1 MKKGI
6 VFIILVILST
16 VSLMSLI
23 SDHADEVD
31 SETNGDVEGWFD
43 KSGKSLESSSG
54 SVGCWKYIS
63 SSGTLCVRMNT
74 LDKTSQPSFSYSG
87 GIPLPWSV
95 GYDKLDVKTIYLE
108 NWTTVWMFDY
118 GTKAKSAFPNLE
130 SFYAF
135 SSGTSVCGYGSYV
148 NSISSVTYRSF
159 EGCSKLTTVAIN
171 TESEKNGFVVING
184 PSAGRISIDSAFNNS
199 GVTNV
204 ELNNVNLSNPN
215 GGCPFENCSKL
226 KSVTITGSSFIGMT
240 SFNNC
245 TSLNTVSIGEGVETI
260 GTGAFANCAIT
271 EITLPATF
279 KTIDAS
285 SSYISWFNNYGY
297 NIFYN
302 CKSLKTI
309 NINSGN
315 TAFSIVNG
323 ALVRN
328 DGNLLVSYPCAAEAT
343 SFNTGTIESIA
354 RHAINNPSNLKTI
367 NSSKEGV
374 FNLTGL
380 TLTNYS
386 IEGTNPSKLE
396 IDADNLKYASTI
408 VDSNTLVEI
417 YDFTL
422 TKEYVAQIGLDPG
435 SKVKQ
440 NLVIKSTSSNIVGE
454 GCFENFTSLESIILP
469 SNVSGAMEG
478 AFRGCTSLRVVG
490 FQGNVTIIGDYAFDG
505 CTSLS
510 QVGTIPNTYNLPYVS
525 QIGKGSFQYCKGE
538 GSIALVLSDTF
549 DNVNV
554 GDYAFLNSG
563 VSKVKRLDPSTT
575 GADGRTTIILGIGS
589 FSGSSIVSFES
600 LELKNL
606 PQEVFKGCVHL
617 ESVVLESGCNGVG
630 TSSFEGCVSLSG
642 IYCTDNSI
650 QTIGSKAFSGCTN
663 LLEIGSSNGVVKLSS
678 VKSIGSDSFK
688 NCKSISDVYLP
699 ECSSVEVNAFE
710 GCRSLKEIDLK
721 NSSLH
726 GDSISDLTILTAIPN
741 YAFSGTLI
749 EKVLLSTTL
758 TSMGDR
764 SFSNCTALESIS
776 MGLTDS
782 KGLHVLGN
790 VNFGSFCFSGAT
802 YLSLA
807 SLDKTT
813 SVPEGLF
820 QNCTLLSAVIFSE
833 PNDSRSIGKQAF
845 MGCSNLKT
853 VTDCNGI
860 GLQMDL
866 LSSIGEGAFYNCTSL
881 DSGVE
886 GVLIGTKIDTIPS
899 ESFYGCAFKKFVIPN
914 SVKTIGTNAIYSGSL
929 MSISIP
935 SSVDYIG
942 TGAIKGSNGCI
953 VYVNRTADFSGYND
967 GFIASGSVVHCT
979 EGASLQVTTK
989 VSDCDIVMDEACR
1002 VSFGTSD
1009 SSPTDYL
1016 GIQNVLRGSD
1026 IVAPHSP
1033 STGIYALEGKL
1044 KTGGGEGS
1052 VIKIYGHST
1061 FILKD
1066 EGAVS
1071 DSYNVVF
1078 KSETQGLHIYGEN
1091 EGAVS
1096 VTVKYGVSTTIPN
1109 VYADTTSTKNPG
1121 NFKSSASDTV
1131 LVPGQNGVYITEL
1144 SDYILQGVDKP
1155 YTLTLDFG
1163 DYTKTYEYAAGTKIT
1178 LPVQSK
1184 TGYQW
1189 EGWYYGDVKVDN
1201 DYEMPAGNV
1210 TLVSK
1215 FTLNPSS
1222 VKITYVKWDGSTIVK
1237 ELSPKGV
1244 YSITIDS
1251 LGLLTCSYNS
1261 DGPKTEQ
1268 FVARDVIEAGRDY
1281 NGFYKEGV
1289 PFTGGDRLSGNLQLK
1304 VETKDIVYRVTYDF
1318 GGVSNVL
1325 FKGNTVSSSCNETY
1339 TYTEVVNGLEV
1350 PFPLHST
1357 LVCTEA
1363 RIGSQSWSGSFNLG
1377 VNELGS
1383 STSITIYFTFQSG
1396 YYSVQFVYNDDSGRI
1411 WSAGSVNDS
1420 GSITTP
1426 SPVSGSKKW
1435 YTFSYWYIDG
1445 KSDKKYDPAT
1455 TYPVSEVKPTSGNSI
1470 VFKAYWDPI
1479 TIKVSFDI
1487 DGGSIPRPDTTVST
1501 DSSLDL
1507 SYGGVKAGYEF
1518 KGWMI
1523 DDYLISASSC
1533 VISQDFL
1540 TAHCKDGKIQFKAI
1554 WGAVGYSIR
1563 FDLNGADSPHDYNSF
1578 NADNKVV
1585 GSSIS
1590 IPSGSDAVRAFYT
1603 FQYWSL
1609 GNVPYE
1615 TTEFDLTADMVRYA
1629 VESDGK
1635 YVLTFIMEWTSK
1647 SSYTVTYD
1655 VNGGSGYP
1663 PSDSNRYSVG
1673 SSITLASTAEN
1684 MYRDGYQFGG
1694 WALDPE
1700 SYDVFQTQ
1708 TFTNQMAV
1716 MAEKTNDNLKLYAVW
1731 NQQQYKVDYDLDG
1744 GFVSSD
1750 LRTDIKY
1757 GNKFSIPT
1765 PFKTGYQFK
1774 GWVSNDLTTSARV
1787 VIDGNPSIW
1796 LNGETAIADSYL
1808 NLTST
1813 PNATV
1818 KLKAVWTES
1827 EYIVSYNLNGGEG
1840 TLSGGDTRG
1849 VLNKP
1854 FTFPTLSGA
1863 SKPGYTFSG
1872 WSLDKMTVLT
1882 TNVFTPEMADAAD
1895 SNSSVMIYAV
1905 WTPVEYTIQFRYSE
1919 TDTYQTTGAFFN
1931 TPIQIETPENIGYKF
1946 VGWKSDDIKA
1956 GAMYSRDGV
1965 IWYSWVNKSDVANG
1979 SYFMNLTS
1987 QTDGKGI
1994 VHLTAVWEKIGYKIV
2009 YSANGGTGDVPVDD
2023 KIYHVGDKIELASTD
2038 SLVGTNG
2045 NKIILGWAL
2054 ESTSTVPLSIDEF
2067 VEGLAEK
2074 ANIANQVT
2082 FYAVW
2087 IEGSYKVT
2095 VDVGESKP
2103 SMIPGGWEQTGDS
2116 KYTRSVEYG
2125 TMTKDVLAD
2134 WDNVVLDLEGFVFTG
2149 WSYDIA
2155 SVVTNI
2161 DVSAEFEEVSK
2172 DIMYY
2177 FIGAVSVIGVVAF
2190 AFTRFERW

>member
-1 MKKGI
+1 MRKGI
-6 VFIILVILST
+6 VFIILVILSI
-16 VSLMSLI
+16 VSLMSLV
-23 SDHADEVD
+23 SDHIDEVD
-31 SETNGDVEGWFD
+31 SETNIVEGWFD
-43 KSGKSLESSSG
+43 KSGNSVSKDSESAVGFWEFDGSSG
-54 SVGCWKYIS
+54 V
-63 SSGTLCVRMNT
+63 LRVRMNT
-74 LDKTSQPSFSYSG
+74 LDSSLEPSLTPG
-87 GIPLPWSV
+87 KNIPLPWSKN
-95 GYDKLDVKTIYLE
+95 YDKSKVKTIYLE
-108 NWTTVWMFDY
+108 NWTKVIMCDY
-118 GTKAKSAFPNLE
+118 GGTMSSAFKNLE
-130 SFYAF
+130 SFFAL
-135 SSGTSVCGYGSYV
+135 SSGTSKDGPYQ
-148 NSISSVTYRSF
+148 NAIKEVTYRSF
-159 EGCSKLTTVAIN
+159 YGCSKLTTVAIN
-171 TESEKNGFVVING
+171 TESPEPECVVIDCLNG
-184 PSAGRISIDSAFNNS
+184 GTITISGAFRSS
-199 GVTNV
+199 GVTDVRLKNV
-204 ELNNVNLSNPN
+204 TLEMYGGTAFQDCFKLESVNI
-215 GGCPFENCSKL
+215 E
-226 KSVTITGSSFIGMT
+226 GSSSIGVR
-240 SFNNC
+240 SFENC
-245 TSLNTVSIGEGVETI
+245 TSLSEVTLGEGITTI
-260 GTGAFANCAIT
+260 GIGAFANCPIET
-271 EITLPATF
+271 IELPSTF
-279 KTIDAS
+279 KTISTHTGYLDT
-285 SSYISWFNNYGY
+285 YGY
-297 NIFYN
+297 NIFFN
-302 CKSLKTI
+302 CNSLKEITLRP
-309 NINSGN
+309 GN
-315 TAFSIVNG
+315 TAFSIVGG
-323 ALVRN
+323 ALVKN
-328 DGNLLVSYPCAAEAT
+328 DGNLLVSYPCAFEK
-343 SFNTGTIESIA
+343 SIFNTGAIKSIA
-354 RHAINNPSNLKTI
+354 KHAIRNPINLKSI
-367 NSSKEGV
+367 NSTSEGV
-374 FNLTGL
+374 FNLVGL
-380 TLTNYS
+380 TLTDYS
-386 IEGTNPSKLE
+386 IEGTNPNVLE
-396 IDADNLKYASTI
+396 IDVDNLKYASTVAGSDTTI
-408 VDSNTLVEI
+408 GIADVL
-417 YDFTL
+417 L
-422 TKEYVAQIGLDPG
+422 TRDYFSQVGLDTG
-435 SKVKQ
+435 WNIKQ
-440 NLVIKSTSSNIVGE
+440 HLLIKSTTSTVVGE
-454 GCFENFTSLESIILP
+454 GCFKDFTSLESIILP
-469 SNVSGAMEG
+469 SNVIGAMEG
-478 AFRGCTSLRVVG
+478 AFSGCTSLKVVK

-505 CTSLS
+505 CILLS
-510 QVGTIPNTYNLPYVS
+510 QVGIEPNKYYLPYLS
-525 QIGKGSFQYCKGE
+525 QIGKGSFQYCKGDSNVSLIL
-538 GSIALVLSDTF
+538 GKATVTIG
-549 DNVNV
+549 DN
-554 GDYAFLNSG
+554 AFLNSG
-563 VSKVKRLDPSTT
+563 VITVGLNQSTI
-575 GADGRTTIILGIGS
+575 GAVNKTTITLGIGS
-589 FSGSSIVSFES
+589 FSGSSIASFES
-600 LELKNL
+600 VTLNNL
-606 PQEVFKGCVHL
+606 PQGAFSGCTNL
-617 ESVVLESGCNGVG
+617 QSVVLESICNSVG
-630 TSSFEGCVSLSG
+630 SSTFEGCVSLSSVDC
-642 IYCTDNSI
+642 IDDSI
-650 QTIGSKAFSGCTN
+650 QTIGSKAFSGCIN
-663 LLEIGSSNGVVKLSS
+663 LSTINGSLDGMVELIS
-678 VKSIGSDSFK
+678 VTSIGSGSFN
-688 NCKSISDVYLP
+688 NCRSISDVYLP
-699 ECSSVEVNAFE
+699 GCSSVGDNAFE
-710 GCRSLKEIDLK
+710 GCSSLKEIDLK
-721 NSSLH
+721 NSSPQK
-726 GDSISDLTILTAIPN
+726 GDLISDITILTTIPD
-741 YAFSGTLI
+741 YAFSGTTLRT
-749 EKVLLSTTL
+749 VHLSTAL
-758 TSMGDR
+758 TSMGVG

-776 MGLTDS
+776 MGSTDS

-802 YLSLA
+802 YLPLA

-820 QNCTLLSAVIFSE
+820 QNCTLLSAVTFLE

-866 LSSIGEGAFYNCTSL
+866 LSFIGERAFYNCTSL

-929 MSISIP
+929 MSVSIP

-942 TGAIKGSNGCI
+942 TGAIKGSDGCI
-953 VYVNRTADFSGYND
+953 VYVNRIADFSGYGD
-967 GFIASGSVVHCT
+967 GFIASGSIVHCT
-979 EGASLQVTTK
+979 EDASLQVTTK
-989 VSDCDIVMDEACR
+989 VSGCNIVMDKTCK

-1009 SSPTDYL
+1009 NSPTDYL
-1016 GIQNVLRGSD
+1016 GIQNVLYGSD
-1026 IVAPHSP
+1026 IIAPHSP
-1033 STGIYALEGKL
+1033 SSGEYALEEKL
-1044 KTGGGEGS
+1044 KTGSGEGS
-1052 VIKIYGHST
+1052 IITIYGHST
-1061 FILKD
+1061 FVLTNS
-1066 EGAVS
+1066 GS
-1071 DSYNVVF
+1071 DSYGVKF
-1078 KSETQGLHIYGEN
+1078 KSQTDGLHIYGEN
-1091 EGAVS
+1091 GGAVS
-1096 VTVKYGVSTTIPN
+1096 VEVKYGVPTTIPN

-1121 NFKSSASDTV
+1121 NFKSSVSDTV

-1163 DYTKTYEYAAGTKIT
+1163 DYTKTYEYAAGTKVT

-1222 VKITYVKWDGSTIVK
+1222 VTITYVKWDGSTIVK

-1426 SPVSGSKKW
+1426 SPISGSKKW

-1445 KSDKKYDPAT
+1445 KPDKKYDPAT
-1455 TYPVSEVKPTSGNSI
+1455 TYPVSEVKPTGGNSI

-1487 DGGSIPRPDTTVST
+1487 DGGSIPRPDMTVST

-1540 TAHCKDGKIQFKAI
+1540 TAHCKDGKIQFKAT

-1590 IPSGSDAVRAFYT
+1590 VPSGSDAVRAFYT

-2023 KIYHVGDKIELASTD
+2023 KIYHVGDKIELALTD